1 MSCLQ
6 KTAKRLQRIVSVL
19 DLDSEGHLN
28 TNSLSFSQILNYFYS
43 ISPNQIHRN
52 ANPRSCRPTSQRS
65 SARPRRILFQKD
77 EESDPAGKHPNA
89 QPRGNYFEEVI
100 DGCGRTST
108 ADLAW
113 SLIVLEEVIEQ
124 PLTSADPGEIGPSS
138 GEVAKRLVLHR
149 GRLPNV
155 ENATSLVGESLCP
168 LGLPCAVTER
178 S

>member
-52 ANPRSCRPTSQRS
+52 ANPRSCSPAGQRS
-65 SARPRRILFQKD
+65 SARRRRILFQKD

-113 SLIVLEEVIEQ
+113 SLICPRGGYRAAVDQCRSRRDWSFIGGGCQ
-124 PLTSADPGEIGPSS
+124 EIGPSS
-138 GEVAKRLVLHR
+138 GEVAK
-149 GRLPNV
+149 
-155 ENATSLVGESLCP
+155 C
-168 LGLPCAVTER
+168 
-178 S
+178 